1 VDDSGNKVSAMR
13 RRDYHKKKA
22 IKLKSDLHWHNY
34 KRLRSKVNKLIRETK
49 STFYINKISECADT
63 KDLKK
68 CWSTINSL
76 LGKQNKS
83 NCISELKVGEHVIT
97 DPNLI
102 AEHFNTHF
110 INIGVYLDEK
120 DTLNEYGENLDFSD
134 TNIHSQTNNKFNFS
148 LIKVGSASVI

>member
-1 VDDSGNKVSAMR
+1 MR

-68 CWSTINSL
+68 CWSTII
-76 LGKQNKS
+76 GKQK
-83 NCISELKVGEHVIT
+83 
-97 DPNLI
+97 
-102 AEHFNTHF
+102 
-110 INIGVYLDEK
+110 
-120 DTLNEYGENLDFSD
+120 
-134 TNIHSQTNNKFNFS
+134 
-148 LIKVGSASVI
+148 